1 MAKKKKITV
10 GDLQGIIPME
20 SMVTFYDIRGR
31 LISDG
36 DTVET
41 MVDNYGSEEVILVEA
56 NAYED
61 FDITLRDGE

>member
-1 MAKKKKITV
+1 MAKKKKIMV
-10 GDLQGIIPME
+10 KDLQGIIPME

-41 MVDNYGSEEVILVEA
+41 MIDNYGSEEVILVEA

-61 FDITLRDGE
+61 FDITLGDGE